1 MFKAEQ
7 LDLFEIEPEDAR
19 AIYGTSGIPFLVAV
33 TSPVSLTANMREN
46 VTAGTH
52 PNPLAPPL
60 YSPS

>member
-33 TSPVSLTANMREN
+33 SSPVTLSANMTG
-46 VTAGTH
+46 TAKTGTH
-52 PNPLAPPL
+52 TQSTSTPH
-60 YSPS
+60 S

>member
-52 PNPLAPPL
+52 TQSSS
-60 YSPS
+60 SPSI